1 MSDFGLFASRFRES
15 TTSLKAFD
23 EAVRYFRKVGVQADL
38 PETQEQLR
46 KLLVVLNPVVN
57 SLKGKLSES
66 MNFDELGVVEILRQ
80 RRVKDWQ
87 RYRQSVIQLTEK
99 LGSGKPGISKVDLDI
114 LNDVGDAI
122 DTECTSLFRRMSGRE

>member
-15 TTSLKAFD
+15 TTSLKSFD
-23 EAVRYFRKVGVQADL
+23 EAVRYFRKIGVQANS
-38 PETQEQLR
+38 PETQEHLR
-46 KLLVVLNPVVN
+46 KLQLVLDPVVN

-80 RRVKDWQ
+80 RRTRDWQ
-87 RYRQSVIQLTEK
+87 RYRQSVIQLAEK
-99 LGSGKPGISKVDLDI
+99 LGSGETGLNKADFDI

-122 DTECTSLFRRMSGRE
+122 DTECTSLFRRMSGRA